1 MPKSLLMLLDKSNV
15 GQFNQNLAQ
24 KLIGPKSIVVPDRN
38 LDDPRSQ
45 ILETYSRI
53 HEGLVP
59 CRMIGINHCFGTFF
73 GRITKEFT
81 IKYHFFFLKNAV
93 LFKDA
98 KALFF
103 FRRVFKILFTF

>member
-81 IKYHFFFLKNAV
+81 IKYHFFFSKTLCFLKM
-93 LFKDA
+93 LRPYFS
-98 KALFF
+98 
-103 FRRVFKILFTF
+103 